1 LVDNNKKGR
10 HYDGLFCSAAFF
22 KFILFTFEDF
32 ACVVDLFTFSSYIG
46 LEQSFK
52 KEKKYMSKIF
62 INKSFR
68 KLFEDKYYEMKK
80 KHLTKDFLDEI
91 HFGGIKVYINQKPQF
106 ILDMFV
112 PDDGLKNTVYVGS
125 DF

>member
-1 LVDNNKKGR
+1 M
-10 HYDGLFCSAAFF
+10 A
-22 KFILFTFEDF
+22 
-32 ACVVDLFTFSSYIG
+32 
-46 LEQSFK
+46 
-52 KEKKYMSKIF
+52 KIY

-68 KLFEDKYYEMKK
+68 KLSEDKYYEMKK
-80 KHLTKDFLDEI
+80 MHLIEDLLDEI
-91 HFGGIKVYINQKPQF
+91 HFGGIKVYINPKPQF